1 MVPSINSERVVGFKP
16 FIKEIKK
23 CSLCIIEFESYKDVG
38 AFKDPKESAFY
49 HMQLIALELVP
60 YAALKQRLPTKKTLC
75 AKPRSVD
82 ICHHCLPRYQG
93 HTEKSQLSLRPG

>member
-1 MVPSINSERVVGFKP
+1 MVPP
-16 FIKEIKK
+16 LTLKELLVSNHLLKKLKK
-23 CSLCIIEFESYKDVG
+23 CSLCIIESYKDVG

-60 YAALKQRLPTKKTLC
+60 YATLKQRLPTKKTLC
-75 AKPRSVD
+75 AKPRSID